1 MTIILPGQFMSSIYL
16 SILSCLVNAIYIY
29 QLPTDKTVLLQTFG
43 PFCYF
48 YWYLERSTD
57 MS

>member
-29 QLPTDKTVLLQTFG
+29 QLPTDKTVLFQTFG
-43 PFCYF
+43 PL
-48 YWYLERSTD
+48 WQA
-57 MS
+57 